1 MGLILKIL
9 GLVQLKTLNELKN
22 NMLRFVVLEMVLPS
36 ASPENVM
43 LKEKVNPPCGLLF
56 CLSQPF

>member
-1 MGLILKIL
+1 MTGFVNKMSPLKGLIINRLKGVI
-9 GLVQLKTLNELKN
+9 
-22 NMLRFVVLEMVLPS
+22 VLEMVLPS